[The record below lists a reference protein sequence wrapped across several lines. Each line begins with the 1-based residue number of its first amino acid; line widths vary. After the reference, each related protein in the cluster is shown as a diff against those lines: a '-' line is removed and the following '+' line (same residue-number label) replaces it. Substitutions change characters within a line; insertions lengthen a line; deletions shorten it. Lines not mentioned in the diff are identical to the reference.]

1 MGMLLEAIG
10 LNKWAAYAMLAM
22 TVLSAIGIAIQRFK
36 AQGKDEQ
43 RLKDAERALER
54 MKQNAKIKLD
64 VERTATNAARDVLLN
79 RYSR

>member
-1 MGMLLEAIG
+1 MNMVLQALG

-22 TVLSAIGIAIQRFK
+22 VVLSSIGIAIQKFK
-36 AQGKDEQ
+36 SQGKDEQ

-54 MKQNAKIKLD
+54 MKQNAQIKLD
-64 VERTATNAARDVLLN
+64 VERTSTNAARDVLLN

>member
-1 MGMLLEAIG
+1 MNMLLEAIG

-36 AQGKDEQ
+36 NQGKDEK
-43 RLKDAERALER
+43 RLQDAERALER

-64 VERTATNAARDVLLN
+64 VERTVTSAARDRLLRN
-79 RYSR
+79 YSR